1 MEPASAQRSDK
12 RQVQTGGKREE
23 NQREE
28 NQRGENQRGEN
39 QRRENQRRQ
48 YLRALLLG
56 AIGAGLVLLALR
68 QGWARAEF
76 TPPQPL
82 PTQDIAVTG
91 QDLAPAA
98 GALALAA
105 FACLAAVIATRG
117 TVRRGVGVLLAGFGI
132 GIAVAV
138 SGSVR
143 AATVL
148 KAGASL
154 AATSAS
160 SVSAGST
167 TSGSSSGSGA
177 IVTAG
182 SSGHAIMVG
191 LPWRAAVIAGALAII
206 AGGLLTAWR
215 GAHWPVM
222 SSRYE
227 RPSSRDSGNAQGAGT
242 DQEQPQEPVPGEG
255 PGRVADSADMW
266 ESLTQGDDPTL
277 EAANGAPGRRTAG

>member
-1 MEPASAQRSDK
+1 MQLS
-12 RQVQTGGKREE
+12 
-23 NQREE
+23 
-28 NQRGENQRGEN
+28 
-39 QRRENQRRQ
+39 QRRE
-48 YLRALLLG
+48 YLQALLLG
-56 AIGAGLVLLALR
+56 AVGAGLVLLALR

-105 FACLAAVIATRG
+105 LACLAAVIATRG
-117 TVRRGVGVLLAGFGI
+117 KVRRGVGVLLAGFGA
-132 GIAVAV
+132 GVAVAV
-138 SGSVR
+138 SGSVQ

-148 KAGASL
+148 KAAASL

-160 SVSAGST
+160 SVSTGST

-177 IVTAG
+177 VVTAG

-191 LPWRAAVIAGALAII
+191 IPWRAAVVAGALAIV

-215 GAHWPVM
+215 GARWPVM

-227 RPSSRDSGNAQGAGT
+227 RPASRDSGIGQGSGTAQG
-242 DQEQPQEPVPGEG
+242 QPQEQEPGEG
-255 PGRVADSADMW
+255 PGRAADPAAMW

-277 EAANGAPGRRTAG
+277 EAVNGAPGGRTAD